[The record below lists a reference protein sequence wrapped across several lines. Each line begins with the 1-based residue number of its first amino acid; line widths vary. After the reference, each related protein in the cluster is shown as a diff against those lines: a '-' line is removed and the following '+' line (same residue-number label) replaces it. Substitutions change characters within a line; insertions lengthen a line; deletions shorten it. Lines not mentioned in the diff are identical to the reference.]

1 MAPGGLAAGILNEQ
15 LRKVRKMK
23 SKLSGVILLAVACLA
38 GNLFAIDKTDWGQW
52 GEYGVKTKLGPR
64 LSFSTHVQ
72 YRLQDNMSDLY
83 FIRWESGVVLKT
95 AKYLDLA
102 AFYRLNP
109 QEKSGEWDNQHYLL
123 LDQILKSPAL
133 GPWALDFRSRVHI
146 RLGDL
151 GRGFWRPRFQAT
163 RKVGKSAGWFVYNE
177 FWIQT
182 TALHGLDRYNTNWL
196 STGLKFK
203 LPAGFEFS
211 PYYLLRNDKV
221 LDKTTGR
228 PYWKTQ
234 HILGTSLYYS
244 F

>member
-1 MAPGGLAAGILNEQ
+1 MRSIVPRLVLSAVVCIWCNAAAADN
-15 LRKVRKMK
+15 
-23 SKLSGVILLAVACLA
+23 
-38 GNLFAIDKTDWGQW
+38 TDWGQW
-52 GEYGVKTKLGPR
+52 GEYGIKAKLSPG

-83 FIRWESGVVLKT
+83 FIRWESGVVLKA

-109 QEKSGEWDNQHYLL
+109 QEKNGEWDNQHYLL

-133 GPWALDFRSRVHI
+133 GPWSLDFRSRVHI

-151 GRGFWRPRFQAT
+151 GRGFWRPRFQVSH
-163 RKVGKSAGWFVYNE
+163 KIGKTAGWFAYNE

-182 TALHGLDRYNTNWL
+182 TALQGRDRYNTNWL
-196 STGLKFK
+196 STGFKFK

-211 PYYLLRNDKV
+211 PYYLLRNDKIKGSA
-221 LDKTTGR
+221 DWT
-228 PYWKTQ
+228 TQ